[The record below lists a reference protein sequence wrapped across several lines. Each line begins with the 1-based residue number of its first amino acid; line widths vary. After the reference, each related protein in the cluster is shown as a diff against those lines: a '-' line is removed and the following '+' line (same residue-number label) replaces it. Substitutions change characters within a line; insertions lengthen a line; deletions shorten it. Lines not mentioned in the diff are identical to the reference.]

1 MQEDTSIINFNQSEI
16 ITTETNFSEKLIE
29 MWIKFADVRPT
40 SQRTYTNAIKQMLK
54 YFRENF
60 IYAPTRED
68 VEKWKSKLFQT
79 KKAATVQL
87 YIIAA
92 KLFFKFLSQ
101 KNIYPNITDHMK
113 SAKVDHEHKKD
124 ALTVKQ
130 CQALLKVIDTSTQKG
145 LRDRAIIS
153 LMMTA
158 GLRTIEV
165 VRADIEDLHTLGD
178 SIYLSVQGKG
188 HDEKS
193 AKVLVASQVYNFI
206 QEYLKTR
213 SNPDRAE
220 PLFTSTSRRNFNQRL
235 DTQSISRLVKTKL
248 REISIDDNRH
258 TAHSLRHTAA
268 TQALLNGVSLTQ
280 LQQVLRHTN
289 INTTLIY
296 SHAIERM
303 KNKSEQTVAD
313 AILT

>member
-1 MQEDTSIINFNQSEI
+1 MNEIVASE
-16 ITTETNFSEKLIE
+16 NKFSENLVNL
-29 MWIKFADVRPT
+29 WIKFSDVRES
-40 SQRTYTNAIKQMLK
+40 SQKTYAKALKQMFK
-54 YFRENF
+54 YLRENS
-60 IYAPTRED
+60 ISEPMRED
-68 VEKWKSKLFQT
+68 IENWKKEMLKT
-79 KKAATVQL
+79 KKASTVQL
-87 YIIAA
+87 CIIAA
-92 KLFFKFLSQ
+92 KLFFRFLSQ
-101 KNIYPNITDHMK
+101 NEIYKNITDHMK

-130 CQALLKVIDTSTQKG
+130 CRALLQAIDTSTQKG
-145 LRDRAIIS
+145 KRDRAIIS

-165 VRADIEDLHTLGD
+165 VRANIEDLHILGD
-178 SIYLSVQGKG
+178 SVYLSIQGKG

-193 AKVLVASQVYNFI
+193 AKILVATQVYNFI

-213 SNPDRAE
+213 GNFSKTE
-220 PLFTSTSRRNFNQRL
+220 PLFTSTSRRNFNERME
-235 DTQSISRLVKTKL
+235 TQSISRLVKNKL
-248 REISIDDNRH
+248 RKISIDDARH

-280 LQQVLRHTN
+280 VQQVLRHTN

-296 SHAIERM
+296 THNIERM

-313 AILT
+313 AIFA

>member
-1 MQEDTSIINFNQSEI
+1 VIELVEIFNQVEVPA
-16 ITTETNFSEKLIE
+16 EKNFSENLVS
-29 MWIKFADVRPT
+29 MWIKFADVRPS
-40 SQRTYTNAIKQMLK
+40 SQKTYAKALKQMFR
-54 YFRENF
+54 YFREKS
-60 IYAPTRED
+60 IQYPTRED
-68 VEKWKSKLFQT
+68 IENWKSEMFKT
-79 KKAATVQL
+79 KKATTIQL

-101 KNIYPNITDHMK
+101 EKIYPNITDHMK

-130 CQALLKVIDTSTQKG
+130 CQALLQAIDITTQKG
-145 LRDRAIIS
+145 KRDRAIIS

-165 VRADIEDLHTLGD
+165 VRANIEDLHTLGD
-178 SIYLSVQGKG
+178 SVYLSVQGKG
-188 HDEKS
+188 HDDKS
-193 AKVLVASQVYNFI
+193 AKILVASQVHNFI
-206 QEYLKTR
+206 EEYLETR
-213 SNPDRAE
+213 NNPDKTE
-220 PLFTSTSRRNFNQRL
+220 PLFTSTSRRNFNQRM
-235 DTQSISRLVKTKL
+235 DTQSISKLVKNKL
-248 REISIDDNRH
+248 RKISLDDARH

-280 LQQVLRHTN
+280 VQQVLRHTN

-296 SHAIERM
+296 THNIERM

-313 AILT
+313 AIFV

>member
-1 MQEDTSIINFNQSEI
+1 MQEIISFSQSTIEVAG
-16 ITTETNFSEKLIE
+16 FSEALIE
-29 MWIKFADVRPT
+29 LWIKFTDVRPA
-40 SQRTYTNAIKQMLK
+40 SQRTYAKALRQMFKYFCSNAII
-54 YFRENF
+54 N
-60 IYAPTRED
+60 PTRSDIERWK
-68 VEKWKSKLFQT
+68 VEMLAT
-79 KKAATVQL
+79 KKTTTVQL
-87 YIIAA
+87 YIISA

-101 KNIYPNITDHMK
+101 HNIYPNITDNMK

-124 ALTVKQ
+124 ALTIKQ
-130 CQALLKVIDTSTQKG
+130 CQALLQSIDISTTKG

-153 LMMTA
+153 LMITA
-158 GLRTIEV
+158 GLRTVEI
-165 VRADIEDLHTLGD
+165 VRADVGDLHSFAD
-178 SIYLSVQGKG
+178 SVYLSIQGKG

-193 AKVLVASQVYNFI
+193 AKVLVASQVYGFI
-206 QEYLKTR
+206 QEYLQTR
-213 SNPDRAE
+213 KNLSNSE
-220 PLFTSTSRRNFNQRL
+220 PLFTSTSRRNYNQRL
-235 DTQSISRLVKTKL
+235 DTQSISKLVKKKL

-280 LQQVLRHTN
+280 VQQVLRHSN

-313 AILT
+313 AIFN

>member
-1 MQEDTSIINFNQSEI
+1 MQEIIGLNQSAIEVAG
-16 ITTETNFSEKLIE
+16 FSESLIE
-29 MWIKFADVRPT
+29 LWIKFTEVRPA
-40 SQRTYTNAIKQMLK
+40 SQRTYTKALRQMFKYFCSNAIT
-54 YFRENF
+54 N
-60 IYAPTRED
+60 PTRD
-68 VEKWKSKLFQT
+68 DIEKWKFEMLAT
-79 KKAATVQL
+79 KKATTVQL

-101 KNIYPNITDHMK
+101 HNIYPNITDNMK

-124 ALTVKQ
+124 ALTIKQ
-130 CQALLKVIDTSTQKG
+130 CQALLQSIDVSTTKG

-153 LMMTA
+153 LMITA

-165 VRADIEDLHTLGD
+165 VRADVGDLHYFAD
-178 SIYLSVQGKG
+178 SVYLSIQGKG

-193 AKVLVASQVYNFI
+193 ANVLVASQVYDFI
-206 QEYLKTR
+206 RAYLQTR
-213 SNPDRAE
+213 NNLSNSE

-235 DTQSISRLVKTKL
+235 DTQSISKLVKRKL
-248 REISIDDNRH
+248 REISINDNRH

-268 TQALLNGVSLTQ
+268 TQALLNGVPLTQ
-280 LQQVLRHTN
+280 VQQVLRHSN

-313 AILT
+313 AIFN

>member
-1 MQEDTSIINFNQSEI
+1 MIALLEIFKQVEVVAEKNFD
-16 ITTETNFSEKLIE
+16 EKLVNL
-29 MWIKFADVRPT
+29 WIKFADVRPS
-40 SQRTYTNAIKQMLK
+40 SQKTYAKALEQMFK
-54 YFRENF
+54 YFRKNS
-60 IYAPTRED
+60 IQYPVRED
-68 VEKWKSKLFQT
+68 IEKWKSEMFKT
-79 KKAATVQL
+79 KKASTIQL

-101 KNIYPNITDHMK
+101 EKIYPNITDHMK
-113 SAKVDHEHKKD
+113 SAKVDREHKKD

-130 CQALLKVIDTSTQKG
+130 CQALLQTIDISTQKG

-165 VRADIEDLHTLGD
+165 VRANIEDLHTLGD
-178 SIYLSVQGKG
+178 SVYLSVQGKG
-188 HDEKS
+188 RDDKS
-193 AKVLVASQVYNFI
+193 AKILVATQVYNFI
-206 QEYLKTR
+206 QECLKTR
-213 SNPDRAE
+213 KNPEKIE
-220 PLFTSTSRRNFNQRL
+220 PLFTSTSRRNFNSRME
-235 DTQSISRLVKTKL
+235 TQSISRLVKNKF
-248 REISIDDNRH
+248 RQISLDDTRH

-268 TQALLNGVSLTQ
+268 TQALLNGASLTQ
-280 LQQVLRHTN
+280 VQQVLRHTN

-296 SHAIERM
+296 THNIERM